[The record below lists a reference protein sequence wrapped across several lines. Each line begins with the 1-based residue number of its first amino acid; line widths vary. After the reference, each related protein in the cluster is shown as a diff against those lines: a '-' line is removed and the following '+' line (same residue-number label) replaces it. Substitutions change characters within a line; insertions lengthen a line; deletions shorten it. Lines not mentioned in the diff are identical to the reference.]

1 MKTVFK
7 VGDVVY
13 DNTTTDYKGEVKYV
27 CETSRFGISVDFTNG
42 RNETYTLDGR
52 RHEAYPQTLS
62 FTPYSLDICQERLI
76 ELPEVGEEIMV
87 SDRGISWFIRQ
98 FVSYREDFDYPIVVQ
113 NDSNCY
119 KYFKRLR

>member
-7 VGDVVY
+7 VGDIVY
-13 DNTTTDYKGEVKYV
+13 DNTTTDCKGEVKYV

-52 RHEAYPQTLS
+52 RHEVFPKTLS
-62 FTPYSLDICQERLI
+62 FTPYKFEVNQERPI

-87 SDRGISWFIRQ
+87 SDRGTSWFLKQ
-98 FVSYREDFDYPIVVQ
+98 FIEYKEDLDYPVVVQ
-113 NDSNCY
+113 NDNNCY